1 MQTLPELNSLHY
13 GDCLEVMHP
22 WPDASIDTC
31 YLDPPFN
38 SNAKY
43 HQLYDTGDDNRRRRG
58 TRDAQR
64 NRIQVQAFNDAWRW
78 NATAA
83 ERVAY
88 LLDAPAHPA
97 HPVIAAFATWPGEG
111 GMLAY
116 LSYMAERLVVLHR
129 LLKPTGSVY
138 LHCDATAN
146 YCLRM
151 LMNCIFGPENFRR
164 EIVWQ
169 MKSRSGFK
177 SQAANWI
184 RDHDTILYYV
194 KSEQATFNKQ
204 FEPYSEEYVA
214 RSFTQTDAD
223 GRRYRQRGNRRY
235 YEDEGGIP
243 YGDVWDDIHSF
254 QTATRSREYLGYPTQ
269 KPLKLLERIILAS
282 THEGDIVLD
291 PFCGCGTTIA
301 AADNLNRK
309 WLGIDISP
317 HALEVIK
324 LNRFPGRSIPTS
336 GIPADFAAAA
346 QLAKANPRHFEVWA
360 LNRASQGLAPNDV
373 QTGDG
378 GIDGR
383 GHTLTTPDEIDTKLV
398 LAQVKGGRFQLGHLR
413 DFLWTL
419 ERENAALGV
428 FITLNPVTSRHAHAE
443 LLRPGNVT
451 VGTETYP
458 RVQTWSLKDYFEGK
472 RLRLPDMRNP
482 YTGKPLQPTLQL
494 TL

>member
-1 MQTLPELNSLHY
+1 MLKLPELNSLHY

-43 HQLYDTGDDNRRRRG
+43 HQLYDTGDDNRG
-58 TRDAQR
+58 TRDAQL
-64 NRIQVQAFNDAWRW
+64 QAFNDAWRW

-129 LLKPTGSVY
+129 LLKPTGSIF
-138 LHCDATAN
+138 LHCDATAAHH
-146 YCLRM
+146 LKL
-151 LMNCIFGPENFRR
+151 LMDCIFGPENFRN
-164 EIVWQ
+164 EIVWCY
-169 MKSRSGFK
+169 KGPSNTKRWFPRK
-177 SQAANWI
+177 
-184 RDHDTILYYV
+184 HDTIFFYG
-194 KSEQATFNKQ
+194 KSPDAKFYPDGARVAYSRITGTGHTSLTRGSRTREEVQALETAYAERGKLV
-204 FEPYSEEYVA
+204 EDYW
-214 RSFTQTDAD
+214 TDIPA
-223 GRRYRQRGNRRY
+223 
-235 YEDEGGIP
+235 GGHIP
-243 YGDVWDDIHSF
+243 KHE
-254 QTATRSREYLGYPTQ
+254 RLGYPTQ
-269 KPLKLLERIILAS
+269 KPLALLERIIKAS
-282 THEGDIVLD
+282 TVEGDIVLD
-291 PFCGCGTTIA
+291 PFCGCGTTVV

-317 HALEVIK
+317 HALDVI
-324 LNRFPGRSIPTS
+324 LTNRFPERAIPTS

-383 GHTLTTPDEIDTKLV
+383 GHTLTPPDEIDTKLV

-443 LLRPGNVT
+443 LLRLGNVT

>member
-1 MQTLPELNSLHY
+1 MLKLPELNSLHY

-43 HQLYDTGDDNRRRRG
+43 HQLYDTGDDNRG
-58 TRDAQR
+58 TRDAQL
-64 NRIQVQAFNDAWRW
+64 QAFNDAWRW

-83 ERVAY
+83 ERVAS

-129 LLKPTGSVY
+129 LLKPTGSIF
-138 LHCDATAN
+138 LHCDATAAHH
-146 YCLRM
+146 LKL
-151 LMNCIFGPENFRR
+151 LMDCIFGPENFRN
-164 EIVWQ
+164 EIVWCY
-169 MKSRSGFK
+169 KGPSNTKRWFPRK
-177 SQAANWI
+177 
-184 RDHDTILYYV
+184 HDTIFFYG
-194 KSEQATFNKQ
+194 KSPEAKFYPDGARVAYSRITGTGHTSLTRGSRTREEVQALETAYAERGKLV
-204 FEPYSEEYVA
+204 EDYW
-214 RSFTQTDAD
+214 TDIPA
-223 GRRYRQRGNRRY
+223 
-235 YEDEGGIP
+235 GGHIP
-243 YGDVWDDIHSF
+243 KHE
-254 QTATRSREYLGYPTQ
+254 RLGYPTQ
-269 KPLKLLERIILAS
+269 KPLALLERIIKAS
-282 THEGDIVLD
+282 TVEGDIVLD
-291 PFCGCGTTIA
+291 PFCGCGTTVV

-317 HALEVIK
+317 HALDVI
-324 LNRFPGRSIPTS
+324 LTNRFPERAIPTS

-383 GHTLTTPDEIDTKLV
+383 GHTLTPPDEIDTKLV
-398 LAQVKGGRFQLGHLR
+398 LAQVKVKGDWGGRFQLGHLR

-428 FITLNPVTSRHAHAE
+428 FITLTPVTSRSAHAE
-443 LLRPGNVT
+443 LLRLGSVT

-458 RVQTWSLKDYFEGK
+458 RVQTWSLKEHFEGK

-494 TL
+494 IL

>member
-1 MQTLPELNSLHY
+1 MLKLPELNSLHY

-43 HQLYDTGDDNRRRRG
+43 HQLYDTGDDNRG
-58 TRDAQR
+58 TRDAQL
-64 NRIQVQAFNDAWRW
+64 QAFDDAWRW

-129 LLKPTGSVY
+129 LLKPTGSIF
-138 LHCDATAN
+138 LHCDATAAHH
-146 YCLRM
+146 LKL
-151 LMNCIFGPENFRR
+151 LMDCIFGPENFRN
-164 EIVWQ
+164 EIVWCY
-169 MKSRSGFK
+169 KGPSNTKRWFPRK
-177 SQAANWI
+177 
-184 RDHDTILYYV
+184 HDTIFFYG
-194 KSEQATFNKQ
+194 KSPEAKFYPDGARVAYSRITGTGHTSLTRGSRTREEVQALETAYAERGKLV
-204 FEPYSEEYVA
+204 EDYW
-214 RSFTQTDAD
+214 TDIPA
-223 GRRYRQRGNRRY
+223 
-235 YEDEGGIP
+235 GGHIP
-243 YGDVWDDIHSF
+243 KHE
-254 QTATRSREYLGYPTQ
+254 RLGYPTQ
-269 KPLKLLERIILAS
+269 KPLALLERIIKAS
-282 THEGDIVLD
+282 TVEGDIVLD
-291 PFCGCGTTIA
+291 PFCGCGTTVV

-317 HALEVIK
+317 HALDVI
-324 LNRFPGRSIPTS
+324 LTNRFPERAIPTS

-383 GHTLTTPDEIDTKLV
+383 GHTLTPPDEIDTKLV

-443 LLRPGNVT
+443 LLRLGNVT

-494 TL
+494 IL